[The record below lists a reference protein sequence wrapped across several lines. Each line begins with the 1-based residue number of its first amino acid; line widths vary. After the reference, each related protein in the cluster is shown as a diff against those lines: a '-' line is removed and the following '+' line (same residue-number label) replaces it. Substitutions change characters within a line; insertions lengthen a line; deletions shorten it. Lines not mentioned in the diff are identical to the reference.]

1 MPKRVCGS
9 CGAGSWGL
17 CQGHRAL
24 ACLRRLLSPV
34 VLKLAGANPLPSLWD
49 GLETAGG
56 AAGEVGRQ
64 GAVLQLADDSVLL
77 SVFL

>member
-1 MPKRVCGS
+1 M
-9 CGAGSWGL
+9 
-17 CQGHRAL
+17 
-24 ACLRRLLSPV
+24 

-56 AAGEVGRQ
+56 AAGEVWRQ